1 MVDINQSNPF
11 KLTNDSSN
19 TSLTKSSGGGIG
31 HFIDSMC
38 GGDGSGDFSSSVL
51 GKGQVTDP
59 VTGAAQL
66 KEGLQWRLRSPG

>member
-31 HFIDSMC
+31 HFIDSMR
-38 GGDGSGDFSSSVL
+38 GGDGSGDFSSAVL

-59 VTGAAQL
+59 LTGAAQL
-66 KEGLQWRLRSPG
+66 KEGLRWRLRSPG

>member
-11 KLTNDSSN
+11 KLINDSSN
-19 TSLTKSSGGGIG
+19 TSLTKSLSDEIG

-66 KEGLQWRLRSPG
+66 KEGLQWRLRSLE

>member
-1 MVDINQSNPF
+1 
-11 KLTNDSSN
+11 
-19 TSLTKSSGGGIG
+19 
-31 HFIDSMC
+31 MC
-38 GGDGSGDFSSSVL
+38 GGDGSGDFSSEVL